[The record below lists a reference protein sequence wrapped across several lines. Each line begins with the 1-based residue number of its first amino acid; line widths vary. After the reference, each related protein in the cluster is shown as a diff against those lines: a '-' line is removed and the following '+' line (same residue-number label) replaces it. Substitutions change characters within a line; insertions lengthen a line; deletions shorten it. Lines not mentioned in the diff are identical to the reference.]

1 MRNIPTNK
9 KIKEFEEWKNIYFK
23 LGDSLKALASLIKLS
38 SDQSFEVNNNHEL
51 IDFLMEK
58 IMQGGDDPHL
68 YIPYKGDSIDPVVLR
83 EYEDLYNKI
92 RKDYEIL
99 GDSKLE
105 ELEPD
110 IPLESFDIA
119 TIAKGYNLV
128 DILISFGK
136 ENWIKELLLTDM
148 PSHQFLA
155 LLRDITDDK
164 RKLYGA
170 SILRELDKD
179 LIRNKTKKELRY
191 KIRELKDYLDDSSC
205 KGNIADYDMDIMY
218 YMQRV
223 GLCDYAAFLRKNF
236 GIKDIF
242 SNIFKADDIR
252 SRTAMAIEYINKED
266 GRNARYYKSEL
277 FLEIVPYLDIMD
289 IYTVIK
295 GTNLPIDYLY
305 DSFVFYIGGG
315 IYEKWDKEY
324 DNMATRPN
332 LYRLIDSDIKK
343 CNEMLLNVIKDS
355 KSKEDYKVRK
365 RFSKEIL
372 SVVNKENAIARYK
385 QKDKDALLKE
395 QELSTK
401 RKEISTLFYNL
412 NEKLQAEVPGKRKIK
427 EIDFKN
433 LS

>member
-9 KIKEFEEWKNIYFK
+9 MIKEFEEWKNIYFK

-136 ENWIKELLLTDM
+136 ENWIKELLLTGM
-148 PSHQFLA
+148 PSHQFFA

-191 KIRELKDYLDDSSC
+191 KIDERRHCLNGSSYAS
-205 KGNIADYDMDIMY
+205 NIADYDMDIMY
-218 YMQRV
+218 YMQKV

-305 DSFVFYIGGG
+305 DFCAIGEG
-315 IYEKWDKEY
+315 IIEKWDKVY
-324 DNMATRPN
+324 DNPTTRPN
-332 LYRLIDSDIKK
+332 LYKLIDSDIKE
-343 CNEMLLNVIKDS
+343 CNKMLIKMIKDS

-401 RKEISTLFYNL
+401 RKEISTLLYNL